1 MKAAADPA
9 TPPEV
14 QTPSRTAILL
24 NPLDWLQA
32 AGRALLSLLFIWDG
46 IAQLL
51 HPDVTVQ
58 YFASAHVPFPG
69 VAVWISIPLHLL
81 GGLAL
86 LVGVRARLVASLL
99 ALLALGTA
107 FGVHL
112 PAADP
117 ANLLHFY
124 KNLAIAG
131 GLLYV
136 VACGAGRV
144 SIERDGHW

>member
-9 TPPEV
+9 SPAEV
-14 QTPSRTAILL
+14 GRSQATVFT

-32 AGRALLSLLFIWDG
+32 AGRVLLSLLFIWDG
-46 IAQLL
+46 IVQLL
-51 HPDVTVQ
+51 HPDVTAH
-58 YFASAHVPFPG
+58 YFGSAHVPFPE
-69 VAVWISIPLHLL
+69 VAVWMSIPLHLL

-86 LVGVRARLVASLL
+86 LVGVGTRIVAALL

-112 PAADP
+112 AAGEP
-117 ANLLHFY
+117 TNLLHFY

-144 SIERDGHW
+144 SIDHDGRW